1 VTEVDGARV
10 APMTL
15 ARLLVG
21 DDGSPGAA
29 TARAWAEAL
38 AGVAGGEVVVARV
51 VDREGGAAAISL
63 GVREVVGTPAP
74 ALLALADEVAA
85 DLVVVGRRGAGGF
98 EALRLGSTAHQV
110 AEHATRP
117 VAVVPATSARSAGGW
132 PFGTIAVGVDGSA
145 VAAGALAW
153 AGAVAARAEAAVVV
167 VHALELAPAFTAPGL
182 GDAYEQ
188 ARAAITAAVDE
199 WCAPLHEPG
208 VRYSTVVEEGGPA
221 GVLLDAVRS
230 HEADLL
236 VVGRRAP
243 GSFPGMAMGSAA
255 HRALGFAPCP
265 IVVVPAAG

>member
-1 VTEVDGARV
+1 V
-10 APMTL
+10 A
-15 ARLLVG
+15 
-21 DDGSPGAA
+21 S
-29 TARAWAEAL
+29 
-38 AGVAGGEVVVARV
+38 V
-51 VDREGGAAAISL
+51 VDRLDGTAATPAGPL
-63 GVREVVGTPAP
+63 GVQEVVGAPAP

-110 AEHATRP
+110 AEHAIRP

-132 PFGTIAVGVDGSA
+132 PFATVAVGVDGSA

-153 AGAVAARAEAAVVV
+153 AAAVAARAEAAVVV
-167 VHALELAPAFTAPGL
+167 VHALELAPAFAAPGL
-182 GDAYEQ
+182 GDAYEE
-188 ARAAITAAVDE
+188 ARAGITAAVDG
-199 WCAPLHEPG
+199 WCAPLREAG
-208 VRYSTVVEEGGPA
+208 VAYSTVVEEGGPA

-236 VVGRRAP
+236 VVGRRPP

-265 IVVVPAAG
+265 TVVVPAAG